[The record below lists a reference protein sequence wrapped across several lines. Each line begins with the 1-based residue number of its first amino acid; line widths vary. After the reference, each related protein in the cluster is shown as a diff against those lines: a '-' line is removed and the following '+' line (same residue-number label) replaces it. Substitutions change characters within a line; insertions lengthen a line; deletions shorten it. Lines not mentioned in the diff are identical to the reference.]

1 MIGWAD
7 VLAAYTLYLATLAWG
22 VRRFARARV
31 PATVSAGLSV
41 ALWRWWPAAPG
52 DASDPGALAIAIVVP
67 SLALLAA
74 YRVSGAMFVA
84 PMPALERRLLAID
97 EQTLVRP
104 GVLARYRAAHGA
116 VREFFELMYV
126 LVYAV
131 VPLGATVLAL
141 GNRAGAL
148 DRYWLAVF
156 GAELAC
162 FAMLP
167 WAQTRPPRAL
177 EADSAPPAGPPLM
190 RRLNLVILR
199 HGSIQVNTVPSG
211 HAAGSFAVALAVASA
226 LPAAGGVFLALAIV
240 ITVATVLGRY
250 HYLADSVLGVIVALA
265 VWVAAGR

>member
-1 MIGWAD
+1 MLTWTG

-41 ALWRWWPAAPG
+41 ALWRWWPALD
-52 DASDPGALAIAIVVP
+52 DAGDPGTLALAIVVP

-74 YRVSGAMFVA
+74 YRVSGVLFVA
-84 PMPALERRLLAID
+84 PMLALERWLLAID
-97 EQTLVRP
+97 ERILVGP
-104 GVLARYRAAHGA
+104 GVLGRYHSMHGA

-141 GNRAGAL
+141 AGRAVAL
-148 DRYWLAVF
+148 DRYWLVVF
-156 GAELAC
+156 GSELAC

-167 WAQTRPPRAL
+167 WLQTRPPRAI
-177 EADSAPPAGPPLM
+177 ETGAISPAGPLL
-190 RRLNLVILR
+190 RRLNLTILR

-211 HAAGSFAVALAVASA
+211 HAAGSFAVALSVASA
-226 LPAAGGVFLALAIV
+226 LPPAGWVFLGLATA
-240 ITVATVLGRY
+240 ITLATVLGRY
-250 HYLADSVLGVIVALA
+250 HYLADSVLGVIVALG
-265 VWVAAGR
+265 VWVAVGG